1 MQFHH
6 VTGSLSS
13 SGKHDLTHHTA
24 DKEKIDVL
32 ETRVLALR
40 SCKDVKANGWS
51 TKVLDN
57 NVEQVCWEENSKRKA
72 PFCLNKREALLAS

>member
-1 MQFHH
+1 M
-6 VTGSLSS
+6 TGSLSS
-13 SGKHDLTHHTA
+13 SGKHCLTHHTE

-32 ETRVLALR
+32 ETRVLAIR

-57 NVEQVCWEENSKRKA
+57 NVEHVCWEENSNKRKA
-72 PFCLNKREALLAS
+72 PFCLNKREALSAS